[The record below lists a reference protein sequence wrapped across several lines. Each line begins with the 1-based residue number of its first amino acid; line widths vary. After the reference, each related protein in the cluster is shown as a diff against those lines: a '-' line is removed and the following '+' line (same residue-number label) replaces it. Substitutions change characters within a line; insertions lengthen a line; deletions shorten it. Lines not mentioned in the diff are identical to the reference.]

1 MNKERKV
8 IDSNAIVVLTK
19 KKVKARDLKKLR
31 DFKGDIV
38 INGELH
44 CNNNIY
50 LQCENLYVK
59 SIKSD
64 KHDSK
69 DIYIS
74 GNLIVEE
81 DIECWKLDVEG
92 GIYCKGNIDSMSI
105 NALEDFCAG
114 KIDVHNSDIVV
125 GGNLV
130 CDQIKACNELSV
142 LGKTRCKTT
151 IEADC
156 FDLRGRVSAK
166 GIRNYQL

>member
-8 IDSNAIVVLTK
+8 IDNAIVVFNK
-19 KKVKARDLKKLR
+19 KKVKARDLKQLR

-38 INGELH
+38 INGELK

-50 LQCENLYVK
+50 LQCENLYVH
-59 SIKSD
+59 SIRAD
-64 KHDSK
+64 KYDSK
-69 DIYIS
+69 DIFVA
-74 GNLIVEE
+74 GNLIVEG
-81 DIECWKLDVEG
+81 DIMCWKLNVDG
-92 GIYCKGNIDSMSI
+92 AIYCKGDIDSISI
-105 NALEDFCAG
+105 NVLEDLYAG
-114 KIDVHNSDIVV
+114 KIDAHNSDIVV

-156 FDLRGRVSAK
+156 FELRGRVSTK

>member
-8 IDSNAIVVLTK
+8 IDNAIVVFNK
-19 KKVKARDLKKLR
+19 KKVKARDLKQLKY
-31 DFKGDIV
+31 FKGDIV

-50 LQCENLYVK
+50 LECENLYVK

-81 DIECWKLDVEG
+81 DIDCWDLYVEG
-92 GIYCKGNIDSMSI
+92 AIYCKGNIDAMNI
-105 NALEDFCAG
+105 NVIEDLYGA
-114 KIDVHNSDIVV
+114 KIDAHNGYITVS
-125 GGNLV
+125 GNLV
-130 CDQIKACNELSV
+130 CDEIKSCSELSV
-142 LGKTRCKTT
+142 LGKTYAKST
-151 IEADC
+151 IVAKI
-156 FDLRGRVSAK
+156 FDLRGRASAK
-166 GIRNYQL
+166 RIRTY